1 MRYEIVEAGALD
13 LALLIAAVRDRGAGG
28 LVTFVG
34 YVRETSDDHRAVTG
48 LSYEAHRELA
58 LAEMRTIGAEAST
71 RFGPARVAIAHRVGE
86 LAIGEA
92 AVAIAV
98 ASAHRGVAFDAC
110 EYAIDELKRRV
121 PIWKKEHYVAG
132 DAAWR
137 ENVKEK
143 FRAEP

>member
-1 MRYEIVEAGALD
+1 VRYEIVEAGTLD
-13 LALLIAAVRDRGAGG
+13 VAALIAAVRDRGAGG

-34 YVRETSDDHRAVTG
+34 YVRETSDDDRAVTG

-58 LAEMRTIGAEAST
+58 LAEMRAIGAEAST
-71 RFGPARVAIAHRVGE
+71 RFGPARVAMAHRIGE

-98 ASAHRGVAFDAC
+98 AAAHRGVAFDAC
-110 EYAIDELKRRV
+110 EFAIDELKRRV

-132 DAAWR
+132 DSVWR
-137 ENVKEK
+137 ENFE
-143 FRAEP
+143 ANLPTET

>member
-1 MRYEIVEAGALD
+1 MRYEIVDSGALD
-13 LALLIAAVRDRGAGG
+13 LAALIAAVRDRGAGG

-34 YVRETSDDHRAVTG
+34 YVRETSDDDRAVTG

-71 RFGPARVAIAHRVGE
+71 RFGAARVAMAHRIGE
-86 LAIGEA
+86 LAIGDA

-98 ASAHRGVAFDAC
+98 AAAHRGVAFDAC

-137 ENVKEK
+137 ENL
-143 FRAEP
+143 RAEP